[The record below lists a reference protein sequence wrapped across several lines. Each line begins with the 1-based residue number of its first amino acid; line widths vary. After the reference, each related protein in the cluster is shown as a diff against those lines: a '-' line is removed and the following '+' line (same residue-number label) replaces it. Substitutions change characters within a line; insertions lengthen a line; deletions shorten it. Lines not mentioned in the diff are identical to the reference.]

1 MKLEAIQLKP
11 FAGVPDRTI
20 TFSEGLTVI
29 LGPNEAGKSATVNAL
44 LALLYET
51 AKIGRTARDKSFM
64 QRFFPANGGS
74 FAHAILTFTHG
85 GNACRLEKKWS
96 SAPGFQFSYGA
107 KLFDQEKSWEEFI
120 KRQFFPEATARNIL
134 VISQMQLSETLQ
146 ALRQDKDSVVS
157 LGEVLRKTVLATD
170 GVSID
175 GLQQNLDE
183 AIKTFYSRWDLSA
196 DRPEKG
202 RDIDNPWEMSV
213 GTLLRAYYDK
223 RKAEEELRLA
233 TALEL
238 RLDEINKQ
246 VFVLQQRLS
255 TAGAFIDQYADAYKG
270 AREGQLK
277 SEQIRRL
284 NIELNELKTVQ
295 KEWPKDEGRLELLQ
309 EAVKE
314 NEGRS
319 AALMAELRQ
328 AEEYSSLLDLA
339 ATHRRL
345 QEAETALKEKR
356 ELAASVRPIPKEAV
370 QEFDALQQL
379 VSLNNARL
387 EAHKL
392 QVKVIARAPLTAKV
406 GQTRLTSQARV
417 LSENEEISENFSGS
431 VFVESD
437 TLRVEVSSGNI
448 NVSQLLDENRSAEQK
463 MTALLTSYG
472 VQDRTSLVAAF
483 ETSEQM
489 RQEVQR
495 LESAYHAI
503 ADGLDPVRLREA
515 SELIAKQA
523 QPREKTAINQEIA
536 AAQRKGGE
544 TTGDIKAIQARFTDW
559 QRKYQSVDQLND
571 ILGDKKAE
579 LKKVENEVAAFPALP
594 EEYADSASFIA
605 AYERNVKEKEGF
617 ATQLQ
622 QLRVDLAG
630 LHAQRFDKT
639 VEELTEE
646 VADLSKHYALVR
658 QRAEAYLL
666 IRQELAELR
675 KKFDGNTFEPLR
687 ASVSELFHQLSGG
700 KYTIPQLDDYLPSG
714 ILGEKGTLGLHLLSA
729 GTADALAL
737 AVRLA
742 MAKQLLSGREGFIVM
757 DDPLINLDPA
767 RKKASAEA
775 ITAFASE
782 GRQVVLFTCD
792 PEHAKLFGVTPVC
805 LG

>member
-1 MKLEAIQLKP
+1 MKLETIQLKP
-11 FAGVPDRTI
+11 FAGVRDRTV
-20 TFSEGLTVI
+20 TFSDGLTVI
-29 LGPNEAGKSATVNAL
+29 LGPNETGKSATVNAL

-51 AKIGRTARDKSFM
+51 AKIGRTARDKTFT

-96 SAPGFQFSYGA
+96 STPGFQFAYGA
-107 KLFDQEKSWEEFI
+107 KLFDQENSWDEFI

-134 VISQMQLSETLQ
+134 VISQMQLSETLH

-170 GVSID
+170 GISID
-175 GLQQNLDE
+175 SLQHKLDE
-183 AIKTFYSRWDLSA
+183 TIKTFYSRWDAAA

-202 RDIDNPWEMSV
+202 RDIDNPWEMGV

-238 RLDEINKQ
+238 RLDEINTQ
-246 VFVLQQRLS
+246 VFAVQQRLS
-255 TAGAFIDQYADAYKG
+255 TAGAFINQYADAYTG

-284 NIELNELKTVQ
+284 NIELDELKTVQ

-314 NEGRS
+314 NEARS
-319 AALMAELRQ
+319 AALQAELRQ

-345 QEAETALKEKR
+345 MDAEAVLKEKR
-356 ELAASVRPIPKEAV
+356 DQAAALRPIPKTAL
-370 QEFDALQQL
+370 QEFDALQRT
-379 VSLNNARL
+379 VALNAAKL
-387 EAHKL
+387 EAQKL
-392 QVKVIARAPLTAKV
+392 NVKVIAREPLTARV
-406 GQTRLTSQARV
+406 GQTGQTSQARA
-417 LSENEEISENFSGS
+417 LGQNEEITGSFSGS

-437 TLRVEVSSGNI
+437 ALRVEVTSGNV
-448 NVSQLLDENRSAEQK
+448 NVNQLLEEMSAAEQK
-463 MTALLTSYG
+463 MTALLEAHG
-472 VQDRTSLVAAF
+472 VLDRTAL
-483 ETSEQM
+483 ETAYENSEHM

-503 ADGLDPVRLREA
+503 ADGHDPARLREA

-523 QPREKTAINQEIA
+523 QPRERVAISQDIA

-544 TTGDIKAIQARFTDW
+544 TAGDIKAIQARFTEW

-571 ILGDKKAE
+571 ILGDKKIE
-579 LKKVENEVAAFPALP
+579 LKKIENELKAFPALP
-594 EEYADSASFIA
+594 DAYADSASFIA
-605 AYERNVKEKEGF
+605 AYEKKVKEKEGL
-617 ATQLQ
+617 AAQLQ
-622 QLRVDLAG
+622 QLRIDLAG

-646 VADLSKHYALVR
+646 VSDLNKQYALVR
-658 QRAEAYLL
+658 QRAEAYGL

-675 KKFDGNTFEPLR
+675 EKFDGNTFEPLR
-687 ASVSELFHQLSGG
+687 SSVSALFHQLTGG
-700 KYTIPQLDDYLPSG
+700 KYTIPQLDDYLPAG
-714 ILGEKGTLGLHLLSA
+714 ISSENGTLGLPLLSA

-792 PEHAKLFGVTPVC
+792 PEHARLFGVTPVC